1 MIFPVYNSD
10 TKCLGFSRIFLKS
23 FLLHGCQFWG
33 LPGESDLTW
42 PPNEHVK
49 LEGPLL
55 CILLWQTF
63 ACTCAGSNSN
73 KETVQNIFW
82 GVSLPYFSPQFS
94 SFILYGP
101 PAQSLPQAS
110 LLSWG
115 PFFTI
120 LSSKPASC
128 TDQSL
133 LRELKLAFL
142 SHPYLPRVRTKEF
155 PCPQKW
161 GKNAHLHWL

>member
-1 MIFPVYNSD
+1 MASKDVIFPVCNPD
-10 TKCLGFSRIFLKS
+10 TKCLGFSGIFLKS

-42 PPNEHVK
+42 HPQEHVK

-55 CILLWQTF
+55 CILFWQTF
-63 ACTCAGSNSN
+63 ACICAGSNSN

-82 GVSLPYFSPQFS
+82 AVSLPHFGSQFS
-94 SFILYGP
+94 SFILYEP

-110 LLSWG
+110 LPSRG
-115 PFFTI
+115 PFFAI

-128 TDQSL
+128 TD
-133 LRELKLAFL
+133 
-142 SHPYLPRVRTKEF
+142 
-155 PCPQKW
+155 
-161 GKNAHLHWL
+161 